1 MPNTYTQIYIQ
12 AIFAV
17 KGRYNLI
24 QDEWKENLCSYIGG
38 IINSLGQ
45 KTIIVNGY
53 RNHVHLFFE
62 FKPATNLSE
71 LIKKIK
77 SNSSRYMNEKRYLPC
92 RFEWQEGYSAF
103 SYSQSH
109 IDNVYKY
116 IQNQEEHHRKRT
128 FKEEYIGFLKKYNVP
143 YDERYLFEWNE

>member
-17 KGRYNLI
+17 KGRHNLI
-24 QDEWKENLCSYIGG
+24 QDEWKDDLFAYIGG
-38 IINSLGQ
+38 LINNLDQ

-53 RNHVHLFFE
+53 KNHVHLFFE
-62 FKPATNLSE
+62 FKPVTNLSE
-71 LIKKIK
+71 LIKKVK
-77 SNSSRYMNEKRYLPC
+77 ANASKYMNEKRYSPG

-109 IDNVYKY
+109 IDSVFKY
-116 IQNQEEHHRKRT
+116 IQNQEEHHRKKT
-128 FKEEYIGFLKKYNVP
+128 FKEEYISFLKLYNIP